1 MTKLQISNRTIELL
15 VTNPDYGALPT
26 QQAEAYQLLMTLGD
40 GNHTEQAIVAQL
52 GLKSPFGLKSPL
64 PWRSRLEHLQE
75 RGWIRI
81 LAVVA

>member
-1 MTKLQISNRTIELL
+1 MKRKIDAQIIELL
-15 VTNPDYGALPT
+15 DAAPDYTQLPAG
-26 QQAEAYQLLMTLGD
+26 QAEAYHLLMALGE

-52 GLKSPFGLKSPL
+52 GLKSPL

-75 RGWIRI
+75 RGLVRI

>member
-1 MTKLQISNRTIELL
+1 MKRKIDAQIIELL
-15 VTNPDYGALPT
+15 DAAPDYTQLPPG
-26 QQAEAYQLLMTLGD
+26 QVEAYHLLMSLGE

-52 GLKSPFGLKSPL
+52 GLKSLL

-75 RGWIRI
+75 RGWIRV